1 MSWPNL
7 GEHGSFQMQKLC
19 EDDLSSH
26 TKAAGLG
33 GFLFKSHSIRTLVA
47 KGAQNHFK
55 YMPMHLTVPE
65 FVLLSKRNNSKAIV

>member
-1 MSWPNL
+1 MSLLHL

-33 GFLFKSHSIRTLVA
+33 SFLLKSHSIRTPVA
-47 KGAQNHFK
+47 KSAQNHFK
-55 YMPMHLTVPE
+55 YIPMGLAVPE
-65 FVLLSKRNNSKAIV
+65 FVLFSKINNSKANV